1 MQNIT
6 QLSVPL
12 HCHHHTGCS
21 IQAVHTVYST
31 AEDQPF
37 TTATEGW

>member
-1 MQNIT
+1 MEHVIIIIF
-6 QLSVPL
+6 L
-12 HCHHHTGCS
+12 HHTGCS
-21 IQAVHTVYST
+21 IQAVYTVYST

>member
-1 MQNIT
+1 MMCSLAPVI
-6 QLSVPL
+6 PL
-12 HCHHHTGCS
+12 HHTGCT
-21 IQAVHTVYST
+21 IQAAHTAYST